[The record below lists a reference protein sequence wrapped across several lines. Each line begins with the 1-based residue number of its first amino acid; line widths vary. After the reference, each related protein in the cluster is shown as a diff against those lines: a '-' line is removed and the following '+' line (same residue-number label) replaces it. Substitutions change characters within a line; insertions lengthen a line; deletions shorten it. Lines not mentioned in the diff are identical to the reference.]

1 MVQDFSLRQNN
12 SFNVQKIPPNSVY
25 VYRLSGFYGQKSM
38 QAIKLQACA

>member
-1 MVQDFSLRQNN
+1 MVQDFSLRQKN

-38 QAIKLQACA
+38 QAIKLQAYA